1 MLGSDQQ
8 EFKATTEAVMP
19 PLQPVTTKQPSTM
32 AAKGLINS
40 PSFSPKKFQF
50 NTLSLP
56 PAKKEFKKEREEKV
70 FITDAEAQKGIAPLE
85 ISRGMRSYSCK
96 CTSNECKQCQGTY
109 CHPSKGENVIRLT
122 LCFNKILIDA

>member
-1 MLGSDQQ
+1 MLGSD
-8 EFKATTEAVMP
+8 EEESKATTEAVMP

-70 FITDAEAQKGIAPLE
+70 FITDAKAQKGIAPLE
-85 ISRGMRSYSCK
+85 ISRGMRSYSC
-96 CTSNECKQCQGTY
+96 TSKECKHLHFTTFEGPNSVKE
-109 CHPSKGENVIRLT
+109 HIAIHHREKM
-122 LCFNKILIDA
+122 